1 MASTPRRVVDL
12 FAFRDLPNQLSSEML
27 RTLDNHLSGAVNS
40 VRFSGDGKYC
50 MTAGDD
56 RTIMLW
62 NPHKN
67 DPSKP
72 DSALHIKTY
81 SGVHGYSVLDVAIA
95 SDNAKF
101 ASAGGDK
108 SAFYWDIATG
118 RLIRRIQAH
127 DHRINSIALNED
139 SSVLFTASYD
149 KTLSAWDLRSNS
161 REPIQVLR
169 DFTDSVTSVVAT
181 HSTIIAGCVDGKL
194 RTYDIRSSILKVD
207 DVKDPITCVRLTNDN
222 KCAICTCIGRYAL
235 MISLTI
241 IAQKN

>member
-1 MASTPRRVVDL
+1 MASTSRWFDEH
-12 FAFRDLPNQLSSEML
+12 FAIRGLLRQLSFRML

-40 VRFSGDGKYC
+40 VRFSADGKYC
-50 MTAGDD
+50 MTGGDD
-56 RTIMLW
+56 RMIMLW

-67 DPSKP
+67 DPSNP
-72 DSALHIKTY
+72 GSALHIKTY

-101 ASAGGDK
+101 VSAGGDK
-108 SAFYWDIATG
+108 SAFHWDIATG

-127 DHRINSIALNED
+127 DHRINSIAMNED

-194 RTYDIRSSILKVD
+194 RTYDIRASILKVD
-207 DVKDPITCVRLTNDN
+207 DVKDPITCVRLTNDK
-222 KCAICTCIGRYAL
+222 KCAICTCIGML
-235 MISLTI
+235 
-241 IAQKN
+241 